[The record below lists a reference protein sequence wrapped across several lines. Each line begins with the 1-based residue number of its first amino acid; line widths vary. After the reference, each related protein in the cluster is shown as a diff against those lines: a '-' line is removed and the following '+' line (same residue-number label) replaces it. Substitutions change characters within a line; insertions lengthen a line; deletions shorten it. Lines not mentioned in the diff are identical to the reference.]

1 MGRPSKFDCIDMD
14 QVRKLVEYGHDDKF
28 CASFFGI
35 TERTWNNWKKDHP
48 DFFQSLK
55 DWKATAD
62 EHVERA
68 LFEKA
73 RGYSHPEDKIFG
85 NGLVIETVKHYPP
98 DTTAA
103 IFWLKNRQVERWRDK
118 QEVDHTT
125 KGDKLSSPQIVSYD
139 AETRQLIE
147 KTLNRKK
154 QK

>member
-1 MGRPSKFDCIDMD
+1 M
-14 QVRKLVEYGHDDKF
+14 
-28 CASFFGI
+28 
-35 TERTWNNWKKDHP
+35 
-48 DFFQSLK
+48 
-55 DWKATAD
+55 
-62 EHVERA
+62 
-68 LFEKA
+68 
-73 RGYSHPEDKIFG
+73 
-85 NGLVIETVKHYPP
+85 IETVKHYPP